1 MRSSRLLLVGGA
13 LAVLLLL
20 PSAAAADAQVFLE
33 DMSCTGI
40 GAEGEGLTKGVELAL
55 TLVNKDNGTVLS
67 KQMVTTSPEGGFKT
81 RLKANLNQVLGV
93 RLVVATPAGSRLLF
107 TEHVMRNGHA
117 MCSLPASGALPY
129 TGSPNRTRVV
139 LGVAAALVAL
149 GSVLVAAF
157 AYRGRRVLAR

>member
-1 MRSSRLLLVGGA
+1 MRSSRLLLGGF
-13 LAVLLLL
+13 LAGLLLL

-40 GAEGEGLTKGVELAL
+40 GAEGEGLTNGAELAL
-55 TLVNKDNGTVLS
+55 TLVNKDNGMVLS
-67 KQMVTTSPEGGFKT
+67 RQTVTASPQGGFKT

-93 RLVVATPAGSRLLF
+93 RLVVATRGGRLLF

-117 MCSLPASGALPY
+117 MCSLPAGGGLPY
-129 TGSPNRTRVV
+129 TGSPDRAPAV
-139 LGVAAALVAL
+139 LGLAAALVAF

-157 AYRGRRVLAR
+157 AYRGRRAQAR